1 MERRKLDKLYKD
13 TFSLDC
19 ISCVY
24 TQEPDCEEGEM
35 GPIQVLKLETVS
47 NGVSSFI
54 RLSLPDG
61 GHWSMDGKEDL
72 DALFEDF
79 KSRFEFDDEQN

>member
-13 TFSLDC
+13 NFSLDS

-24 TQEPDCEEGEM
+24 SQEPDCEEGEM
-35 GPIQVLKLETVS
+35 GPIQVLKLETIS

-61 GHWSMDGKEDL
+61 GHWSIDSKEDL
-72 DALFEDF
+72 DTLFEDF
-79 KSRFEFDDEQN
+79 NSRFEFNDEIN

>member
-1 MERRKLDKLYKD
+1 MERRKLDELYKD
-13 TFSLDC
+13 TFSLNS

-24 TQEPDCEEGEM
+24 TQEPDCEEGETS
-35 GPIQVLKLETVS
+35 PIQVLKLETIS

-61 GHWSMDGKEDL
+61 GHWSIDNKEDL

-79 KSRFEFDDEQN
+79 YSRFEFNNETN

>member
-1 MERRKLDKLYKD
+1 
-13 TFSLDC
+13 
-19 ISCVY
+19 
-24 TQEPDCEEGEM
+24 M

-61 GHWSMDGKEDL
+61 GHWSRDGKEDL

-79 KSRFEFDDEQN
+79 KSRFEFDDETD

>member
-1 MERRKLDKLYKD
+1 MERRKLDKLYEN
-13 TFSLDC
+13 TFSLDS

-35 GPIQVLKLETVS
+35 GPVQVLKLETIS

-54 RLSLPDG
+54 RMSLPDG
-61 GHWSMDGKEDL
+61 GFWSINGKEDL
-72 DALFEDF
+72 DELFKDF
-79 KSRFEFDDEQN
+79 YSRFEFNNETD

>member
-1 MERRKLDKLYKD
+1 MERRKLDKLYEN
-13 TFSLDC
+13 TFSLDS

-35 GPIQVLKLETVS
+35 GPIQVLKLETIS

-54 RLSLPDG
+54 RMSLPDG
-61 GHWSMDGKEDL
+61 GFWSINGKEDL
-72 DALFEDF
+72 DELFKDF
-79 KSRFEFDDEQN
+79 YSRFEFNNGTD

>member
-1 MERRKLDKLYKD
+1 MERRKLDELYEN
-13 TFSLDC
+13 TFSLDS

-35 GPIQVLKLETVS
+35 GPIQVLKLETIS

-61 GHWSMDGKEDL
+61 GHWSIDGKEDL